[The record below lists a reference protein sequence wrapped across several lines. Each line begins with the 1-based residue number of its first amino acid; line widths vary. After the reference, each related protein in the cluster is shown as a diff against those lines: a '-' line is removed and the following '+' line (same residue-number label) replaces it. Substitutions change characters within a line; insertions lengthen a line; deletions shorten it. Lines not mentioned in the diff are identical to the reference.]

1 MDQKTQEILE
11 KAAPRTFSGRR
22 CTHSPIYR
30 IWIHAF
36 LEMVFIPTIYMSL
49 SKPWQQNE
57 GSNTH
62 SEQTSVDIVMYSFV
76 LNYIINDVIEIVR
89 RTYHEPK
96 KSSDLVAGPFP

>member
-1 MDQKTQEILE
+1 M
-11 KAAPRTFSGRR
+11 
-22 CTHSPIYR
+22 HSPIYR

-89 RTYHEPK
+89 RTRIFFSGK
-96 KSSDLVAGPFP
+96 FTR

>member
-1 MDQKTQEILE
+1 M
-11 KAAPRTFSGRR
+11 
-22 CTHSPIYR
+22 HSPIYR

-49 SKPWQQNE
+49 SKPRQQNE

-89 RTYHEPK
+89 RTRIFF
-96 KSSDLVAGPFP
+96 SSIWNVCTLTTNVVLLSGGVLTRVVHTAAQ